1 MKSEEVRSRID
12 KIGIVPAIRVSES
25 ELARFAVETLNDAGI
40 PIAEITMTVP
50 GAVEVIAQ
58 LAGKY
63 PDVVVGAGTVLD
75 TETAK
80 RCLDAGACFL
90 SAPGFV
96 PEVLQFALK
105 NDVVVIPG
113 ALTPS
118 EIIAAWKAGADF
130 IKVFPCAPV
139 GGHKYIRAL
148 KVPLPQIPMIASG
161 GVDQM
166 TAAKF
171 ILAGASA
178 LGIGAELLPLEA
190 LQLREETWIHELARR
205 FTAIVREA
213 RAQKD
218 NFDKVR

>member
-1 MKSEEVRSRID
+1 MTREEVRARIE
-12 KIGIVPAIRVSES
+12 KIGIIPAVRVSDA
-25 ELARFAVETLNDAGI
+25 ELATFAAETVYDAGI

-50 GAVEVIAQ
+50 GAVEVIAR

-63 PDVVVGAGTVLD
+63 SDFVVGAGTVLD
-75 TETAK
+75 VESAK

-90 SAPGFV
+90 SGPGLV
-96 PEVLQFALK
+96 PEVVEFALR
-105 NDVVVIPG
+105 NDVVMIPG

-118 EIIAAWKAGADF
+118 EVIAAWKGGADF
-130 IKVFPCAPV
+130 VKIFPCAPV

-148 KVPLPQIPMIASG
+148 KVPLPHVPLIAAG
-161 GVDQM
+161 GVDQV
-166 TAAKF
+166 TAPKF

-205 FTAIVREA
+205 FTGMVHDA
-213 RAQKD
+213 RAQIKEHA
-218 NFDKVR
+218 R

>member
-1 MKSEEVRSRID
+1 MTREEIRAKIER
-12 KIGIVPAIRVSES
+12 IGIVPAVRVLEA
-25 ELARFAVETLNDAGI
+25 ELALFAAETVKDAGI

-58 LAGKY
+58 LAERY
-63 PDVVVGAGTVLD
+63 PDMVVGAGTVLD
-75 TETAK
+75 TETAR

-90 SAPGFV
+90 TGPGLV
-96 PEVLQFALK
+96 PEVVELALR
-105 NDVVVIPG
+105 NDVVMIPG

-118 EIIAAWKAGADF
+118 EVIAAWKAGADF
-130 IKVFPCAPV
+130 VKVFPCAPV

-148 KVPLPQIPMIASG
+148 KVPLSHIPLIASG
-161 GVDQM
+161 GVDQV
-166 TAAKF
+166 TASKF

-213 RAQKD
+213 RAQTKQQAHE
-218 NFDKVR
+218 